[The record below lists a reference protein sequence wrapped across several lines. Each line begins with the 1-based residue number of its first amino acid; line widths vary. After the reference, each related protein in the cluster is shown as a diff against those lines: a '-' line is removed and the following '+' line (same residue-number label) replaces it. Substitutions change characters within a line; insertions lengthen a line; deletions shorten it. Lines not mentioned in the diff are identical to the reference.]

1 MEARRRCSAH
11 TARTVRARPHNAA
24 TDASRRAARADE
36 GALSLSEVLAEN
48 PSLNSLNLEKN
59 AIGEEGCRALMDVHA
74 SNKSA
79 LDELYLRQNPCP
91 NWMFAQIEKMNE
103 YHMRLPEEGEEYIAD
118 DDEPPMLDD
127 GEDDD
132 EGGEKDEV

>member
-1 MEARRRCSAH
+1 MAPPL
-11 TARTVRARPHNAA
+11 T
-24 TDASRRAARADE
+24 RRAARADE

>member
-1 MEARRRCSAH
+1 M
-11 TARTVRARPHNAA
+11 RARPHDAA
-24 TDASRRAARADE
+24 TDVPQNAARADE

-59 AIGEEGCRALMDVHA
+59 GIGEEGCRALMDVHA

-127 GEDDD
+127 GDE

>member
-1 MEARRRCSAH
+1 
-11 TARTVRARPHNAA
+11 
-24 TDASRRAARADE
+24 
-36 GALSLSEVLAEN
+36 
-48 PSLNSLNLEKN
+48 
-59 AIGEEGCRALMDVHA
+59 MDVHA

-79 LDELYLRQNPCP
+79 LDESTSENPCP

-127 GEDDD
+127 GDDDD
-132 EGGEKDEV
+132 EGGEKDEDDGVSIREPLGASRPSHWERRPYLRRS